1 MNLSLLTYNTLLN
14 NAANKLDSII
24 SQYHP
29 DIICLQEALTDD
41 DSVGKIERFGYK
53 LADFANSFV
62 KFGMI
67 FGVVTFY
74 NPKIF
79 KLVGSS
85 EVMKK
90 IKSIDLISNLIR
102 IVLGF
107 NHPRSFLQVDLVH
120 KPTNKK
126 ITVCNTHLFV
136 IGSNALRIKHID
148 HALEAFDIGPKKYF
162 LVAGDFNYFPYQRKK
177 LEKIM
182 KKYRLKEATK
192 DIVQTVKFSYNGMFE
207 GNIALVR
214 FLARFVNLFS
224 KNLKVDY
231 VFYRGL
237 KLKKTEK
244 IDVRFSD
251 HYPIISTFDI

>member
-41 DSVGKIERFGYK
+41 NNIKKVEKLGYK

-74 NPKIF
+74 NQKALKF
-79 KLVGSS
+79 VGSS
-85 EVMKK
+85 EVMNKY
-90 IKSIDLISNLIR
+90 KSINLLSNLLR

-107 NHPRSFLQVDLVH
+107 NHPRSFLQVDLIH
-120 KPTNKK
+120 KQTNKK
-126 ITVCNTHLFV
+126 ITICNTHLFV

-148 HALEAFDIGPKKYF
+148 HALEAFNIGSKKYF
-162 LVAGDFNYFPYQRKK
+162 LVAGDFNYFPYQRSK

-192 DIVQTVKFSYNGMFE
+192 NVSQTVKFSYNGLFE

-214 FLARFVNLFS
+214 FLARFINIFS

-231 VFYRGL
+231 IFYRGL
-237 KLKKTEK
+237 RLKKTERV
-244 IDVRFSD
+244 DVRFSD
-251 HYPIISTFDI
+251 HYPVISTFEV